1 MNIQNLIICESK
13 NIYNIL
19 IEIKEELNCKLLFKT
34 KQDLLKLDNFKDYLI
49 LSEYKIKEI
58 DNQIIISNFPIKINK
73 LVEII
78 NINFLKKNFNI
89 QSEVIIGKYKINLN
103 SRSLSCEQ
111 NTINLTE
118 KETLVIL
125 YLRNKDDPC
134 SVTELQELVWKQ
146 SNDLE
151 THTVETHIYRLRKK
165 IKDAFNDESFILS
178 VKNGYK
184 LN

>member
-1 MNIQNLIICESK
+1 
-13 NIYNIL
+13 
-19 IEIKEELNCKLLFKT
+19 LLS
-34 KQDLLKLDNFKDYLI
+34 Y
-49 LSEYKIKEI
+49 
-58 DNQIIISNFPIKINK
+58 
-73 LVEII
+73 
-78 NINFLKKNFNI
+78 
-89 QSEVIIGKYKINLN
+89 
-103 SRSLSCEQ
+103 EQ